1 MPLELSTLAIDGLK
15 HLGSKI
21 NIEISRKLIASVIKL
36 SLHADANVPPN
47 PEIYASN
54 ADYAKQ
60 SEFAVAT
67 LFFLATK
74 YNYDGIKLRQFL
86 EQHSINALI
95 IDDLIKTFDA
105 NRSEFLIKLLR
116 TGQAFPHITDVEW
129 KIVCD
134 VKSAMS
140 DCSSGELTFHVN
152 LGNYRDKTGERETI
166 VEFIC
171 NTEELQSLI
180 NKLKEIERH
189 CSKLSS
195 EESPQATTK

>member
-1 MPLELSTLAIDGLK
+1 MPLELSKLAVDGLK
-15 HLGSKI
+15 HLGSTI
-21 NIEISRKLIASVIKL
+21 NIEISRKLITSTVKM
-36 SLHADANVPPN
+36 SLYADANVPPN

-67 LFFLATK
+67 LLFLATK
-74 YNYDGIKLRQFL
+74 YGYDGTKLRQFL
-86 EQHSINALI
+86 DQYSLNSVIV
-95 IDDLIKTFDA
+95 DDLIKAYDT
-105 NRSEFLIKLLR
+105 NRNEFLMRLLR
-116 TGQAFPHITDVEW
+116 TGHAFPHVSDVEW

-140 DCSSGELTFHVN
+140 DCSTGELTFHVN
-152 LGNYRDKTGERETI
+152 LGNFREKTGERDTI
-166 VEFIC
+166 VEFVC

-189 CSKLSS
+189 CAKLSTGD
-195 EESPQATTK
+195 SPQGK

>member
-1 MPLELSTLAIDGLK
+1 MALELSKLAIDGLK
-15 HLGSKI
+15 HLGSTI
-21 NIEISRKLIASVIKL
+21 NIEISKKLIASTVKL
-36 SLHADANVPPN
+36 SLYADANVPPN

-67 LFFLATK
+67 LLFLATK
-74 YNYDGIKLRQFL
+74 HGYDGTKLRHFL
-86 EQHSINALI
+86 EQHSINQTI
-95 IDDLIKTFDA
+95 IDDLVKTYDT
-105 NRSEFLIKLLR
+105 NRNEFLMRLLR
-116 TGQAFPHITDVEW
+116 TGHAFPHISDVEW

-152 LGNYRDKTGERETI
+152 LGNYREKTGERETI

-189 CSKLSS
+189 CTKLSS
-195 EESPQATTK
+195 GDSTQAK